1 MYYLAACDN
10 DGKCFGFL
18 KKDRSICTDPDNGMD
33 QLMSFKRK
41 KDANEIVLQINLGH
55 ALLPDGSSYRVAV
68 VKG

>member
-1 MYYLAACDN
+1 MFYLAACDN

-18 KKDRSICTDPDNGMD
+18 RKDRSICTDPDNEMD

-41 KDANEIVLQINLGH
+41 KDTNEIVLQINLGH
-55 ALLPDGSSYRVAV
+55 ALLPDGPSYRVAV